1 MDTIFMN
8 SGSSKTPD
16 PFSLVINLSEQTNL
30 KRRDYYVALSR
41 LSIYYT
47 WENIGR
53 SYKSSKF
60 KM

>member
-1 MDTIFMN
+1 MN
-8 SGSSKTPD
+8 SENSKTLD
-16 PFSLVINLSEQTNL
+16 PFSLVINLSEQINL
-30 KRRDYYVALSR
+30 KRRDYYIALSR

-47 WENIGR
+47 WQNIGR